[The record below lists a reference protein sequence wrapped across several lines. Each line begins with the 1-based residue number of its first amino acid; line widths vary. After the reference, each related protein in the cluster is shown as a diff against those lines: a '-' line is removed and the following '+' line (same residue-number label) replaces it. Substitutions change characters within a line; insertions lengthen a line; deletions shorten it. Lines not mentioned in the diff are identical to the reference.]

1 MTSNLLFVKGDLLAS
16 RYHLDAIGHGC
27 NCQGVM
33 GSGIAKNIKALYP
46 EMFHSYRGRCQKGMF
61 RPGDFFI
68 YRTDTHGPK
77 WVLNLATQDRYGG
90 GGPHAS
96 TDFIRQ
102 SLTGAL
108 SALQHV
114 KKAESVK
121 VGLPAIGAGLGGL
134 SWEDT
139 EPIYTEIAEMFP
151 EVTLVVFRDYI
162 RSHCPTEIL

>member
-1 MTSNLLFVKGDLLAS
+1 MTANLLLVKGDLLAS
-16 RYHLDAIGHGC
+16 RHHFDAIGHGC

-46 EMFHSYRGRCQKGMF
+46 EMFQSYRSRCQMGLF

-68 YRTDTHGPK
+68 YRTEVPK
-77 WVLNLATQDRYGG
+77 WVLNLATQDRYGH

-96 TDFIRQ
+96 PEFIQQ
-102 SLTGAL
+102 SLTKALGAL
-108 SALQHV
+108 QAVV
-114 KKAESVK
+114 KAVPVK

-139 EPIYTEIAEMFP
+139 EPVYIEIAKSFP

-162 RSHCPTEIL
+162 RSYCPTEIL